1 MATVVCMIPNC
12 KYKNGGVYCGNE
24 FTCINSFGQCD
35 VWYFK
40 NGQPRP
46 EPWYA
51 EMQPS
56 GGSDHETPQQ
66 EKTDDLKKESEQ
78 ESKTEDSKNKG
89 ENGDE

>member
-51 EMQPS
+51 EMQPES
-56 GGSDHETPQQ
+56 AESQPSPQQ
-66 EKTDDLKKESEQ
+66 KMGDNQENSNSEASA
-78 ESKTEDSKNKG
+78 E
-89 ENGDE
+89 

>member
-24 FTCINSFGQCD
+24 FTCLNSFGQCD

-51 EMQPS
+51 EMEATS
-56 GGSDHETPQQ
+56 GSRQQ
-66 EKTDDLKKESEQ
+66 SPHQKMDDNQENSNSEASA
-78 ESKTEDSKNKG
+78 E
-89 ENGDE
+89 